1 MLSAA
6 AIALAGGVAIIVGVL
21 IGAIG
26 IGGVLLVPMLTY
38 VLGVSIHVAIA
49 TAMFSYLFSGAI
61 GAFEYARRGSV
72 QWHRGLWLCLGGMP
86 GAYFGAMITWLTPG
100 AVLEGVIG
108 LLVLLS
114 GLRAWR
120 LQVEDGGADASLAP
134 GWLLVIGVATGFASS
149 ITGTGGPL
157 VLVPVLIWL
166 KVPVLIAVGLSQIIQ
181 IPIALL
187 ATGGNLVFGQIDFR
201 LGLGI
206 ATMLVVGVLFGA
218 RLAHRVSHD
227 VLKRFIA
234 IALLLVGMAML
245 IRTASSLF

>member
-1 MLSAA
+1 
-6 AIALAGGVAIIVGVL
+6 
-21 IGAIG
+21 
-26 IGGVLLVPMLTY
+26 
-38 VLGVSIHVAIA
+38 
-49 TAMFSYLFSGAI
+49 
-61 GAFEYARRGSV
+61 
-72 QWHRGLWLCLGGMP
+72 
-86 GAYFGAMITWLTPG
+86 
-100 AVLEGVIG
+100 
-108 LLVLLS
+108 
-114 GLRAWR
+114 
-120 LQVEDGGADASLAP
+120 
-134 GWLLVIGVATGFASS
+134 VATGFASS